1 MAAEPVAAYSKP
13 GERGVRQLVPFP
25 ACPHCG
31 APSRPVNEELLGRA
45 YDEVN
50 PEIRLLARLC
60 EHCRQRL
67 QRKQFLATNSEDEA
81 LEQTD
86 QGRTDRGQ
94 KGEAE

>member
-1 MAAEPVAAYSKP
+1 
-13 GERGVRQLVPFP
+13 
-25 ACPHCG
+25 
-31 APSRPVNEELLGRA
+31 
-45 YDEVN
+45 VN